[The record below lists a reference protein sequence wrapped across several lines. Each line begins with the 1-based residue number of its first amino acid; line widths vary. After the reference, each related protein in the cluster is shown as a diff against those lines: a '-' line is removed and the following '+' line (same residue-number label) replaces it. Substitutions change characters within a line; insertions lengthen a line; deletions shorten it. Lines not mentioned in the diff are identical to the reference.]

1 VENIYE
7 LLDIIDE
14 QTNQSELA
22 VMEAMILSFDKAS
35 TIMEAYDGD
44 DIGCFG
50 MIMESANDESA
61 VKKILLFIP
70 RLIASLFKSLRDA
83 MSKKNKAVNITAPKP
98 LPVKKDSDLGKKLA
112 IAGAGAA
119 VVCAGASVAI
129 IGPKDLKEMVDETVD
144 TVKDKIHKKDDELTF
159 GSDSD
164 KFDLEKIRNKYNER
178 MKKAVDDK
186 RKMLSNIKVGITDEG
201 KWFVDSVPFTGKPM
215 EFKEEFY
222 KFFAICEGNNKF
234 VTDKDAHHKKYSYES
249 FVRDSATSPLRH
261 TDIVNIPWW
270 LCNGALFKENLD
282 EWINAV
288 NESLKYA
295 TSKEFENKVTKS
307 LEKLFSDLELAGK
320 TSFSHEN
327 SPIDQYSG
335 SKAVITSSFIDDI
348 VKGKYSL
355 ADVKQMINLFE
366 KEHGSD
372 FFVKYEVDK
381 KDKPWDMAYLKELE
395 LKSVGGLCSKQFILH
410 LAEVS
415 EYVHKNQKKK
425 SSAFKDLTTHYSKN
439 ILTKYATEIPKFV
452 FQIIND
458 YVDILSQI
466 RSEVDR
472 QVLILEKS
480 INKNNGSSSNES
492 KKPESESK

>member
-7 LLDIIDE
+7 LLDVIDE
-14 QTNQSELA
+14 QANQSELA

-98 LPVKKDSDLGKKLA
+98 LTVKKDSDLGKKLA

-129 IGPKDLKEMVDETVD
+129 IGPKDLKEMADETVD
-144 TVKDKIHKKDDELTF
+144 AVKDKIHKKDDELSF
-159 GSDSD
+159 GSESD

-186 RKMLSNIKVGITDEG
+186 RKMLSNIKVGITDKG
-201 KWFVDSVPFTGKPM
+201 KWFVDAGPSIWQFM
-215 EFKEEFY
+215 EFKKEFY
-222 KFFAICEGNNKF
+222 LFFAACEGNNKF
-234 VTDKDAHHKKYSYES
+234 VTDKDTHHKKYTYES
-249 FVRDSATSPLRH
+249 FVQDSATFPLRH
-261 TDIVNIPWW
+261 TELVNIPWM
-270 LCNGALFKENLD
+270 LCNRGGLKENLD
-282 EWINAV
+282 EWINAA
-288 NESLKYA
+288 NESLEYA

-320 TSFSHEN
+320 TSFSREN

-335 SKAVITSSFIDDI
+335 SNAAITSRFIYDI
-348 VKGKYSL
+348 IKGKYSL
-355 ADVKQMINLFE
+355 VEVKQMINLFE
-366 KEHGSD
+366 KKHGSD
-372 FFVKYEVDK
+372 FFEDYEVNK
-381 KDKPWDMAYLKELE
+381 KGKPWDMQYLKELE
-395 LKSVGGLCSKQFILH
+395 TKSVTGMGSKQFILH

-425 SSAFKDLTTHYSKN
+425 ASAFKDLTTHYSKN

-480 INKNNGSSSNES
+480 INKNNGSSSNEP
-492 KKPESESK
+492 KKLESESK